1 MKTTV
6 YTLGLLFSTT
16 LIACGNVERKD
27 PDHAGDTTAAANE
40 SLDQPNG
47 AHTEKPSAQVV
58 IEGQVGTSNATLKVG
73 FLSDASDVV
82 IEAWGV
88 DGLAVTSST
97 MTVNGQ
103 PVSQSRFAR
112 GEYVQVN
119 VSFTAPLA
127 VRTNLAIRVRGT
139 FGGKEREKV
148 QSFTVNPDA
157 PAATK
162 GPGEVRTGPDGLP
175 VRVMKGE

>member
-1 MKTTV
+1 MKKTV
-6 YTLGLLFSTT
+6 YAIGLLFGTT
-16 LIACGNVERKD
+16 VIACGNVERKD
-27 PDHAGDTTAAANE
+27 VDHAGDTTAATNE
-40 SLDQPNG
+40 SADQREG
-47 AHTEKPSAQVV
+47 THTEKPSAPVV
-58 IEGQVGTSNATLKVG
+58 IEGQVGTSSATLKVG

-112 GEYVQVN
+112 GEYVQMN

-127 VRTNLAIRVRGT
+127 VRTNLGIRVRGV
-139 FGGKEREKV
+139 FGGKERERV
-148 QSFTVNPDA
+148 QSFTVNADA
-157 PAATK
+157 PAVTK
-162 GPGEVRTGPDGLP
+162 GPGEVRTGPDGVP
-175 VRVMKGE
+175 VRVMRGE